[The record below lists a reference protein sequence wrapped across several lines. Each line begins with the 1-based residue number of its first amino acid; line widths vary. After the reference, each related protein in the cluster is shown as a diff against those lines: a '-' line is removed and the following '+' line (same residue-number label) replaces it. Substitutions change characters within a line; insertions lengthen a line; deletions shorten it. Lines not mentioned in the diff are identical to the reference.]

1 MNPQVSNRKFGIAAA
16 LVTVWLFLHQLVAF
30 ILAVVIGTTS
40 SSYKDEPATIIYLVL
55 SAFGVLLGIASLTL
69 SALNLM
75 KDTKGKWLGIVS
87 IIITLFC
94 FAVTAVVAIWS
105 AVDTW
110 G

>member
-1 MNPQVSNRKFGIAAA
+1 MNPQVTSRKFGIAAII
-16 LVTVWLFLHQLVAF
+16 VTLWLLLHQTVAF
-30 ILAVVIGTTS
+30 IIAVVLGTTS
-40 SSYKDEPATIIYLVL
+40 SSYKDEPATITYLVL